1 METMVGQT
9 MNDMKA
15 RIIKQMV
22 GSCSCMTKTPIP
34 EYHEDDCL
42 YRVLGDCLHMIENPR
57 DMVYHILGQDLTER
71 LIKDQYNSINDLD
84 DPWQEDE
91 YSCRVGLRSTKF
103 AVEILSKL
111 CDVLK
116 PDFLDL
122 SSAIEKHLDEI
133 PSDAVDNLDRLMEVY
148 KHVTDNWKPSKF

>member
-1 METMVGQT
+1 
-9 MNDMKA
+9 
-15 RIIKQMV
+15 
-22 GSCSCMTKTPIP
+22 MTKTPIP

-71 LIKDQYNSINDLD
+71 LIKDQYDSINDLD

-111 CDVLK
+111 CDALK

-122 SSAIEKHLDEI
+122 SAEIQKQVDELSGYDTDDLDKLI
-133 PSDAVDNLDRLMEVY
+133 EVY
-148 KHVTDNWKPSKF
+148 KTVTDSWKPSKF

>member
-1 METMVGQT
+1 
-9 MNDMKA
+9 MNDLKA
-15 RIIKQMV
+15 RIIKQMNA
-22 GSCSCMTKTPIP
+22 SCLCTTKTPIP

-57 DMVYHILGQDLTER
+57 DMVYHILGEDLTER
-71 LIKDQYNSINDLD
+71 LIKDQYDSINDLD

-111 CDVLK
+111 CDALK

-122 SSAIEKHLDEI
+122 SAEIQKQVDELSGYDKDDLDKLI
-133 PSDAVDNLDRLMEVY
+133 EVY
-148 KHVTDNWKPSKF
+148 KTVTDSWKPSKF